1 MPSRQDRWWWSC
13 CSLNMFEWND
23 TAVFLVSSSPW
34 TVHRW
39 RSWRRAAPQPEGPR
53 SLGCLE
59 PPAGCNPVMALA
71 SAHIESC
78 NRCPLYQCPAPPC
91 SKKAQQD
98 DMIITG
104 VKVKSNPVSFNGDDH
119 TKTGSTDV
127 HVFWASSTKWTELF
141 RSSGIIQ
148 LSSPSP

>member
-13 CSLNMFEWND
+13 CSLNMFELND

-91 SKKAQQD
+91 SKKKHNKMTWSSLVLKSSLTQSVS
-98 DMIITG
+98 M
-104 VKVKSNPVSFNGDDH
+104 VKI